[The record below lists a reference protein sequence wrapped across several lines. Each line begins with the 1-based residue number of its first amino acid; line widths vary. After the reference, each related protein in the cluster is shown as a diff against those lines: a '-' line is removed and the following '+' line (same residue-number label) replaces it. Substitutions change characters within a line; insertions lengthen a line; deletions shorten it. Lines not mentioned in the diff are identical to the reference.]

1 MHIYAQFVAYCTLP
15 QPPYANGPPAI
26 MRCVRL
32 ACTMRQPI
40 RARHIASA
48 LPTPRNAPAHP
59 RPARRRCVRL
69 PAQCIS
75 PPHGQVFIGK
85 PSSPP
90 RRHNITQSH
99 HDSAL
104 SQTYNTANSQ
114 YQCRTYAG
122 SHRRRSASQ
131 RPPYPRSPI
140 SLKPGSVQSLCA
152 LSLCPAGWMQRAR
165 PAHGMACPNN
175 LLHRDTFGVKIK

>member
-1 MHIYAQFVAYCTLP
+1 
-15 QPPYANGPPAI
+15 

-32 ACTMRQPI
+32 ACTIQQPI
-40 RARHIASA
+40 RAR
-48 LPTPRNAPAHP
+48 
-59 RPARRRCVRL
+59 RPGTSPVRCL
-69 PAQCIS
+69 PAQCASSSAPGTS
-75 PPHGQVFIGK
+75 PVRPPARAMRQFAAW
-85 PSSPP
+85 SSLHRKAIILP
-90 RRHNITQSH
+90 RRHNITQLH
-99 HDSAL
+99 HDSAG

-122 SHRRRSASQ
+122 SHRRRGASQ
-131 RPPYPRSPI
+131 LPPYPRNPI

-175 LLHRDTFGVKIK
+175 LLHWDTFGVKIK